1 MMEFSEDGE
10 PIVLAGRA
18 DNVVQLNSAK
28 RKKQTEVVAFNRGE
42 LDEILQIYGFKVA
55 DGEWRDYAI
64 DMLRDRA
71 VFSVFRKS
79 TEYPLF
85 RIEKNPKLARR
96 QGAYSVIGAAG
107 HLVKRGPDLATVL
120 RVFERRPR
128 LVSM

>member
-10 PIVLAGRA
+10 PIALAGCA
-18 DNVVQLNSAK
+18 DNVVQLNSAR
-28 RKKQTEVVAFNRGE
+28 RKGQPEVVAFNRRE
-42 LDEILQIYGFKVA
+42 LDEILRIYGFKVA

-71 VFSVFRKS
+71 VFSIFRKS
-79 TEYPLF
+79 AEYPLF
-85 RIEKNPKLARR
+85 KIEKNPKHARR

-107 HLVKRGPDLATVL
+107 HVVKRGPDLAAVL
-120 RVFERRPR
+120 RVFERKPR